1 MDRYESYFRSI
12 IHAVKA
18 INSSLE
24 PTEVI
29 AAIVEETVKGM
40 GVKGSTLR
48 LLDRSGKLLKASA
61 SYGLSR
67 EYLRKGPVEVE
78 KSAVDQ
84 LALKGDLQEIEDVC
98 CDPRFQYPEAA
109 RGEQIVSMLV
119 APLRVMDRSVGVIRV
134 YTAEKHRFDDA
145 EREFLAAVAEI
156 SAVAIEN
163 ARLHQALKTDYE
175 MLMAFETRSFED

>member
-24 PTEVI
+24 PSDVI
-29 AAIVEETVKGM
+29 AAIVEQAVKGM
-40 GVKGSTLR
+40 GVKASTLR

-61 SYGLSR
+61 TYGLSR

-78 KSAVDQ
+78 KSGVDR
-84 LALKGDLQEIEDVC
+84 LALQIGIQEIEDVC

-109 RGEQIVSMLV
+109 REEQIVSMLA
-119 APLRVMDRSVGVIRV
+119 APLRVKDRSVGVIRV
-134 YTAEKHRFDDA
+134 YTGDKRAFDQAEK
-145 EREFLAAVAEI
+145 EFLSAVADI

-175 MLMAFETRSFED
+175 TLLAFETRRFDD

>member
-24 PTEVI
+24 PAAVI
-29 AAIVEETVKGM
+29 AAIVEQTVKGM

-48 LLDRSGKLLKASA
+48 LLDRSGKYLKASA

-78 KSAVDQ
+78 KSQVDQ
-84 LALKGDLQEIEDVC
+84 LALGGEIQEIADVC

-109 RGEQIVSMLV
+109 KGEQIVSMLV
-119 APLRVMDRSVGVIRV
+119 APLRVQDRTVGVIRV
-134 YTAEKHRFDDA
+134 YTADRHSFDDA
-145 EREFLAAVAEI
+145 EKEFLAAIADI
-156 SAVAIEN
+156 SAVAIDN
-163 ARLHQALKTDYE
+163 ARLHQALKVDYE
-175 MLMAFETRSFED
+175 MLMAFETRTFED